1 MSRAPVPLDVVSTT
15 VSQGPE
21 DLARSRRR
29 GAAVLGVVAVLL
41 ALAVV
46 FTATAQ
52 SEPQGSITFI
62 QQGSGP
68 GSPPIAPVVLQAADF
83 GTPDVVDKTYEV
95 LDFDGNKRP
104 VRVQQGWSLQHLL
117 TQADVDLGPYPFLT
131 VERPQNG
138 TKARLRKGQVTN
150 SRAFPDGPIVVYV
163 DDQGS
168 LAFLRPQGDVEGD
181 DHNGDDAFP
190 FTGTLNVRLRKKA
203 PLDIQI
209 RVTPKH
215 PKVGQVVK
223 FDATATGQAGGD
235 QLTYQWF
242 NNEASFNLNGASVK
256 HRFTKK
262 GSFPILLTVSSSFG
276 SNDDENRSVTVDV
289 EPTKSKKNRK
299 GGGTN
304 EDDDAPDSG
313 TSTGTGTGTGTGST
327 GGYTAPY
334 SGYDAGTSAPI
345 TPSPVTPAV
354 TTPPAETTPTPTP
367 PPTPTTP
374 KETVPATSGETEV
387 QGTVLTGL
395 SLAAANVP
403 PAAAANPP
411 DAAADD
417 VAARTG
423 TPKKLPDPTGGLHV
437 PAGVWILL
445 LLVLLLIGGF
455 WQDAYRAVAPRS
467 VPRIP

>member
-1 MSRAPVPLDVVSTT
+1 MSRAPVPLDGVSTT

-29 GAAVLGVVAVLL
+29 GAVVLGVVAVLL
-41 ALAVV
+41 TLAVV

-62 QQGSGP
+62 PQGDGP
-68 GSPPIAPVVLQAADF
+68 GSVGVPPVVLQAADF
-83 GTPDVVDKTYEV
+83 GTPDVTDKTYTVESVTGDRTEV
-95 LDFDGNKRP
+95 P
-104 VRVQQGWSLQHLL
+104 VAQGWSLELL
-117 TQADVDLGPYPFLT
+117 LEKSAIDLTPYPFVT
-131 VERPQNG
+131 VERPNG
-138 TKARLRKGQVTN
+138 EKALLRRGQVT
-150 SRAFPDGPIVVYV
+150 SSKAFADGPIVVYV
-163 DDQGS
+163 DDQGQ
-168 LAFLRPQGDVEGD
+168 LAFLRPQGQADA
-181 DHNGDDAFP
+181 DHNATDAFAIA
-190 FTGTLNVRLRKKA
+190 GNLNVRLRKKA
-203 PLDIQI
+203 PLKLDV
-209 RVTPKH
+209 RVTPEH
-215 PKVGQVVK
+215 PKVGQTVR
-223 FDATATGQAGGD
+223 FDATATGQAAGD
-235 QLTYQWF
+235 KLAFQWY
-242 NNEASFNLNGASVK
+242 NRALGFNLDGATVR

-262 GSFPILLTVSSSFG
+262 GSFWVLLTVSSGFSD
-276 SNDDENRSVTVDV
+276 NDDDTKGVRVDV
-289 EPTKSKKNRK
+289 EAKKSENNRP

-304 EDDDAPDSG
+304 DDDDAPDSG

-327 GGYTAPY
+327 GGYTAPDY
-334 SGYDAGTSAPI
+334 GYDPGTSSPV

-354 TTPPAETTPTPTP
+354 TTPPAPTTPTP

-374 KETVPATSGETEV
+374 KETVPTTSGETEV

-403 PAAAANPP
+403 PAAVTNTP
-411 DAAADD
+411 DAAVDD

-467 VPRIP
+467 IPRIP